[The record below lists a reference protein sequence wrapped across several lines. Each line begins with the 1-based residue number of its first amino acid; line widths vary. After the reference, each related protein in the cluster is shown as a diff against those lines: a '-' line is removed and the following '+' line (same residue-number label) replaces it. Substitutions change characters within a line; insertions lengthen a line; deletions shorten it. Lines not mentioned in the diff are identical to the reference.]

1 MLHLSMRVAF
11 IQNRVQ
17 LGGRFQVTFEMTK
30 VLNSMGIVP
39 DFYSYR
45 FRLSIEDIYIHYG
58 SSIKINFHT
67 IPEPKLPFEWNITQ
81 FNRQISPY
89 VDGYDLVI
97 NSNNTSLG
105 LSERLNLIS
114 YIHYP
119 RKARLMNSLSIGRL
133 FKFNKDPLM
142 LNVLL
147 YRWHTSTHW
156 GDLQVANSKFTAEK
170 FEEHYSNEVKTI
182 LYPPVDTR
190 PTVATKMPN
199 RIVSLGRFSPN
210 KRQLEQIQMMAELP
224 SHELYIIGF
233 KNDVA
238 YFNKCQ
244 QVIEELWLNNVHLI
258 SDATEAER
266 DSILAS
272 SSFFIHS
279 LRDEPFGITTVQ
291 GIAAGCIPIVHNS
304 GGQKEIVQDVDLRF
318 ESENEIPGII
328 RNIQSTNRISG
339 IKKGLQQHIK
349 AYDISIF
356 RRQFKSLIEQKLPKS

>member
-1 MLHLSMRVAF
+1 
-11 IQNRVQ
+11 
-17 LGGRFQVTFEMTK
+17 MTK
-30 VLNSMGIVP
+30 VLNAMGIVP

-114 YIHYP
+114 YVHYP

>member
-1 MLHLSMRVAF
+1 
-11 IQNRVQ
+11 
-17 LGGRFQVTFEMTK
+17 
-30 VLNSMGIVP
+30 
-39 DFYSYR
+39 
-45 FRLSIEDIYIHYG
+45 
-58 SSIKINFHT
+58 
-67 IPEPKLPFEWNITQ
+67 
-81 FNRQISPY
+81 
-89 VDGYDLVI
+89 
-97 NSNNTSLG
+97 
-105 LSERLNLIS
+105 
-114 YIHYP
+114 
-119 RKARLMNSLSIGRL
+119 MNSLSIGRL

>member
-1 MLHLSMRVAF
+1 MRVAF

-30 VLNSMGIVP
+30 VLNAMGIVP

-114 YIHYP
+114 YVHYP

>member
-1 MLHLSMRVAF
+1 MRVAF

-30 VLNSMGIVP
+30 VLNAMGIVP

>member
-1 MLHLSMRVAF
+1 MLHLNMRVAF

-30 VLNSMGIVP
+30 VLNAMGITP

-45 FRLSIEDIYIHYG
+45 FRINQEDIQNHYG

-81 FNRQISPY
+81 FNRQVNTY
-89 VDGYDLVI
+89 VDGYDLII
-97 NSNNTSLG
+97 NSNNTSIG

-114 YIHYP
+114 YVHYP
-119 RKARLMNSLSIGRL
+119 RKARVMNSFSLGKL
-133 FKFNKDPLM
+133 LDFNRDPLF
-142 LNVLL
+142 LNALL

-170 FEEHYSNEVKTI
+170 FEEHYSNDVNTI

-233 KNDVA
+233 KNDVS

-244 QVIEELWLNNVHLI
+244 KAIDDLWLNNVHLI

-266 DSILAS
+266 DSLLAS
-272 SSFFIHS
+272 STFFIHS
-279 LRDEPFGITTVQ
+279 LREEPFGITTVQ

-318 ESENEIPGII
+318 ESEHEIPGII
-328 RNIQSTNRISG
+328 RSLQNANRMSS

-349 AYDISIF
+349 AYDTMVF
-356 RRQFKSLIEQKLPKS
+356 RRHFKSLVEQKLPNS